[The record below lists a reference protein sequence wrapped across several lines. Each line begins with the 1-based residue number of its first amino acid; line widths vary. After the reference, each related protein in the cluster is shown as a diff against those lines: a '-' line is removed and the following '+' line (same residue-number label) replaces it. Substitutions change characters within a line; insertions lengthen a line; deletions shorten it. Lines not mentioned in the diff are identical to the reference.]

1 MSVSEDL
8 AGRMLNIDINISIL
22 LKEYPFLERFA
33 RAAGLG
39 FEAVEFYWG
48 PDLVPAEVAQRVI
61 DAGLKVPA
69 FNLDAGDMAAGD
81 RGLLNDPDRKDQVR
95 QNLDVAFDLAH
106 RIGCKKLTALPGNY
120 LPGEER
126 ERQLGRM
133 RENFKWIC
141 EEAQAEGLT
150 ILTEAINGFDN
161 PAYPFTTTEETIS
174 FIESVDADNFA
185 YLYDIYHMQRM
196 EGNITATL
204 EKYAEKIGHIQIAD
218 CPGRHFPGSGEIN
231 FRRVFETVEESGY
244 KGYIGLEYI
253 AEESTEDSLAWLP
266 LTLRRGIYLDSLYS

>member
-174 FIESVDADNFA
+174 FIESVSRLSPIFTILPYA
-185 YLYDIYHMQRM
+185 RRS
-196 EGNITATL
+196 NITATL
-204 EKYAEKIGHIQIAD
+204 RYAERSGIFRCRLA
-218 CPGRHFPGSGEIN
+218 GRHFPAAVRSI
-231 FRRVFETVEESGY
+231 RRVFGRG
-244 KGYIGLEYI
+244 K
-253 AEESTEDSLAWLP
+253 WL
-266 LTLRRGIYLDSLYS
+266 

>member
-1 MSVSEDL
+1 M
-8 AGRMLNIDINISIL
+8 
-22 LKEYPFLERFA
+22 
-33 RAAGLG
+33 
-39 FEAVEFYWG
+39 
-48 PDLVPAEVAQRVI
+48 I

-106 RIGCKKLTALPGNY
+106 RIGCKKLTALPGNC

-133 RENFKWIC
+133 RENF
-141 EEAQAEGLT
+141 
-150 ILTEAINGFDN
+150 
-161 PAYPFTTTEETIS
+161 
-174 FIESVDADNFA
+174 
-185 YLYDIYHMQRM
+185 M

-266 LTLRRGIYLDSLYS
+266 LTLRRGIYLDSLFS